1 MNGARAGALWV
12 MREGLGPSAA
22 IEAGGGALCD
32 VAGARWERVRGLLVL
47 VLGCASLA
55 VVGVAAG
62 ACSSTPSPAASPS
75 SIEEAFESSHPGG
88 ALPPGLK
95 PADDTHLR
103 SEELSRVSGLVR
115 VLVPGWLP
123 GDYVLAA
130 PYVAVGD
137 GGALPNPQVW
147 KGGYRI
153 SFTDSD
159 GLVILQA
166 GSGRLP
172 GAGEWE
178 PLARRWR
185 GERLWRREANGLVTI
200 AARERAVPVAVAVAG
215 LPESVALE
223 ILSALREAP

>member
-1 MNGARAGALWV
+1 MPALT
-12 MREGLGPSAA
+12 A
-22 IEAGGGALCD
+22 
-32 VAGARWERVRGLLVL
+32 
-47 VLGCASLA
+47 
-55 VVGVAAG
+55 
-62 ACSSTPSPAASPS
+62 ACSSSSSGTSSSPS
-75 SIEEAFESSHPGG
+75 SVQEAFESSHPGG

-95 PADDTHLR
+95 PADEADLR
-103 SEELSRVSGLVR
+103 PEELGRVSGLAR

-123 GDYVLAA
+123 AGYALAA

-185 GERLWRREANGLVTI
+185 GERLWRREV
-200 AARERAVPVAVAVAG
+200 ERARDDRGASTRRARRRCRGRPSGVRRAGVLVGSAGGAVS
-215 LPESVALE
+215 LLES
-223 ILSALREAP
+223 SAR